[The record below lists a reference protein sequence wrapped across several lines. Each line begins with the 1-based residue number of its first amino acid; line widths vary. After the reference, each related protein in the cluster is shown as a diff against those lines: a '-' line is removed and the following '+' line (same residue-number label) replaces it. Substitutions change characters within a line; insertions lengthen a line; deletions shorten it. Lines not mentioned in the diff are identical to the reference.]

1 MRTRY
6 DVFPE
11 EIKRMVGEE
20 VVPGALDGQI
30 ALITGGS
37 RGIGYAI
44 ADAYLREGAK
54 VVVCGRDEA
63 RLRNAASR
71 LALLGEVEAISCD
84 VSDPDQVEAMV
95 QRAIARFGRI
105 DILIN
110 NAGISMT
117 YGRVGEIDPRR
128 WAYVIAVNLVGTFNC
143 CHAVIPRMLK
153 QGKGKI
159 FNLKGYGADF
169 PSPRVTAYGATKAAI
184 VAFTRSLAR
193 EYKGTGITANVF
205 SPGMVKTDLLMSD
218 DATEEG
224 RPYREKVGWFIDLF
238 ANPVDVPAALA
249 VKMASAQ
256 SDGISGKE
264 FQVMTARK
272 FLSRL
277 LTGGLKRLL
286 ASRKEK

>member
-1 MRTRY
+1 MAGVLKGR
-6 DVFPE
+6 
-11 EIKRMVGEE
+11 
-20 VVPGALDGQI
+20 I

-44 ADAYLREGAK
+44 AEAYLREGAK
-54 VVVCGRDEA
+54 VVICGREEA
-63 RLRNAASR
+63 RLKSAASR
-71 LALLGEVEAISCD
+71 LALLGEVEAIPCD
-84 VSDPDQVEAMV
+84 VSDLDQVRGMV
-95 QRAIARFGRI
+95 ERAIARFGRI

-143 CHAVIPRMLK
+143 CHVVIPSMLK

-193 EYKGTGITANVF
+193 EYKRTGITVNIF

-238 ANPVDVPAALA
+238 ANPAEVPASLA
-249 VKMASAQ
+249 VKMASAEN
-256 SDGISGKE
+256 DGITGKE
-264 FQVMTARK
+264 FRVMTARK
-272 FLSRL
+272 FLFRL
-277 LTGGLKRLL
+277 VTAGLKRLL
-286 ASRKEK
+286 GSRSSP